1 MVHWVDRGLS
11 GVKEIKAIGEEEFFI
26 YNFDW
31 HCEGYALATRVAT
44 TLEVLPRL
52 MLETVAVFAI
62 MSAIA
67 IGFAQG
73 KTSVEVLNSISLFAI
88 ASFRLLPA
96 VNRAIG
102 SLTSMRYHASCLEVI
117 YQDYRSL
124 KILPEYSDPDR
135 RHYPTETTALDLT
148 EALEFKHITYTYPD
162 SDRPAIDDLSL
173 VIPQGKRVGLVG
185 ASGAGKT
192 TLVDLLLGL
201 LVPDKGQILADGI
214 DIDRSPH
221 QWQELVGYIPQ
232 HIYLCDDT
240 IAANIA
246 FGYCSEDINLPRLW
260 NVLRAVKMYDF
271 VSNLPDGSNTMVG
284 ESGVRLSG
292 GQRQRIGIARAMYRN
307 PQLLVMDEATSA
319 LDNQTERDV
328 SEAIERLSRNKTVIT
343 IAHRLTTVKNCDII
357 YVMEGG
363 QIVDRGTYAELL
375 AHSPKFQQ
383 LALVG
388 IDND

>member
-1 MVHWVDRGLS
+1 
-11 GVKEIKAIGEEEFFI
+11 
-26 YNFDW
+26 
-31 HCEGYALATRVAT
+31 
-44 TLEVLPRL
+44 VLP
-52 MLETVAVFAI
+52 
-62 MSAIA
+62 
-67 IGFAQG
+67 
-73 KTSVEVLNSISLFAI
+73 VL
-88 ASFRLLPA
+88 
-96 VNRAIG
+96 VN
-102 SLTSMRYHASCLEVI
+102 
-117 YQDYRSL
+117 
-124 KILPEYSDPDR
+124 
-135 RHYPTETTALDLT
+135 
-148 EALEFKHITYTYPD
+148 
-162 SDRPAIDDLSL
+162 
-173 VIPQGKRVGLVG
+173 
-185 ASGAGKT
+185 
-192 TLVDLLLGL
+192 
-201 LVPDKGQILADGI
+201 
-214 DIDRSPH
+214 IDRSPH
-221 QWQELVGYIPQ
+221 QWQQLVGYIPQ